1 MSGSCQIS
9 LCLIA
14 RNEEHC
20 LSGCLAS
27 ASQLIDEIILVD
39 TGSADKTMTI
49 AAEYGARIFPFEWAD
64 DFAAARN
71 YAISQAHGKWI
82 LVLDADERLTQ
93 VTRPELLEFIA
104 ANPAEGYYFNIT
116 SFIDLNGQITQ
127 DQVVR
132 LFKNNSCYRF
142 TGAIHEQVVGS
153 ILSKNPPGRLLV
165 SPFTIEHYGYL
176 PSELAAKC
184 KFRRNTDLLIK
195 ALLNSPQDA
204 FLHYSLAIEYLQY
217 RDFAQAGESLEKAL
231 PLLTGTE
238 GYLPQLLGALLL
250 VKLSQ
255 PHNQQ
260 AERLFANAIHVLPD
274 NGDFYCLFGMWLIQR
289 ARYEEAIAILE
300 PALDKSRELTAGS
313 SLTAMLGDACYLA
326 GRQRRSIHYFLTAIT
341 ETPQE
346 IYSWIRLFKIAA
358 GENSSCIWEDI
369 YDGLDLPHSL
379 TLAAPSQPVIQF
391 ALATARISLE
401 LLQYRKT
408 KDPAKI
414 TTACSLFLQL
424 QPPAA
429 SMLPSNKELVPLLM
443 LSTELL
449 LLQGEFIVLCG
460 NQAAQHS
467 LETGILHQLR
477 LIAAI
482 ISHSAPANPVHFWE
496 EVFIGEA
503 SHDRQP
509 D

>member
-27 ASQLIDEIILVD
+27 ASQLVDEIILVD

-82 LVLDADERLTQ
+82 LVLDADEKLTL
-93 VTRPELLEFIA
+93 VTRPELLDFIA

-116 SFIDLNGQITQ
+116 SFIDLNGQITR

-153 ILSKNPPGRLLV
+153 ILSKEPPGRLLV

-184 KFRRNTDLLIK
+184 KFRRNTDLLVK

-204 FLHYSLAIEYLQY
+204 FLHYSLAIEYLQN
-217 RDFAQAGESLEKAL
+217 RDFDQAGESLEKML

-260 AERLFANAIHVLPD
+260 AEHLFKNAIHVLPD
-274 NGDFYCLFGMWLIQR
+274 NGDFYCLFGMWLMQR

-300 PALDKSRELTAGS
+300 PALKKSRELTAGS

-326 GRQRRSIHYFLTAIT
+326 GRQRCSIHYFLTAIT

-346 IYSWIRLFKIAA
+346 TYSRIRLFMIAA

-369 YDGLDLPHSL
+369 YDGLLPYPL

-391 ALATARISLE
+391 ALATACISLE
-401 LLQYRKT
+401 LLQCCKT
-408 KDPAKI
+408 KDPAKLTI
-414 TTACSLFLQL
+414 ACSLFLQL
-424 QPPAA
+424 QPLAA
-429 SMLPSNKELVPLLM
+429 SMLPANKELVSLLM
-443 LSTELL
+443 LSTEVL
-449 LLQGEFIVLCG
+449 LLQGEFIVFCG

-467 LETGILHQLR
+467 LEVGILHQLR

-482 ISHSAPANPVHFWE
+482 ISQSVPANPVHFWE

>member
-20 LSGCLAS
+20 LSGCLSS
-27 ASQLIDEIILVD
+27 ASQLVDEIILVD
-39 TGSADKTMTI
+39 TGSSDKTMTI
-49 AAEYGARIFPFEWAD
+49 AAEYGARIFPFAWAD

-71 YAISQAHGKWI
+71 HAINQAHGKWI
-82 LVLDADERLTQ
+82 LVLDADERLTR
-93 VTRPELLEFIA
+93 VTRPALLDFIA

-116 SFIDLNGQITQ
+116 SFIDLNGQTTQ

-165 SPFTIEHYGYL
+165 SPFIIEHYGYL

-195 ALLNSPQDA
+195 ALLNSPLDA
-204 FLHYSLAIEYLQY
+204 FLHYSLAIEYLQN
-217 RDFAQAGESLEKAL
+217 RDFAQAGEHLEKAL

-260 AERLFANAIHVLPD
+260 TEHLFANAIHILPD

-289 ARYEEAIAILE
+289 AQYEEAIAILE
-300 PALDKSRELTAGS
+300 QALDRSRELTAGS
-313 SLTAMLGDACYLA
+313 SLTAMLGDACYLS
-326 GRQRRSIHYFLTAIT
+326 GRRRRSIHYFLAAIT

-346 IYSWIRLFKIAA
+346 IYSWMRLFIIAA
-358 GENSSCIWEDI
+358 GENSSSIWESI
-369 YDGLDLPHSL
+369 YDGLALPYAL
-379 TLAAPSQPVIQF
+379 TLAAPSQPIIQF
-391 ALATARISLE
+391 ALTTACIPLE

-408 KDPAKI
+408 KDPAKL
-414 TTACSLFLQL
+414 TLACSLFVQL
-424 QPPAA
+424 QPSAA
-429 SMLPSNKELVPLLM
+429 SLLPSNKELVSLLM
-443 LSTELL
+443 LSTEML
-449 LLQGEFIVLCG
+449 LLQSEFLVLCG

-467 LETGILHQLR
+467 LEAGILQQLR

-482 ISHSAPANPVHFWE
+482 ISQSAPANPVHFWE
-496 EVFIGEA
+496 EVFIGEK

>member
-20 LSGCLAS
+20 LAGCLSS
-27 ASQLIDEIILVD
+27 ASQLVDEIILVD
-39 TGSADKTMTI
+39 TGSADKTMII
-49 AAEYGARIFPFEWAD
+49 AAEYGARIFPFTWTD

-93 VTRPELLEFIA
+93 ITRPELFDFIK
-104 ANPAEGYYFNIT
+104 ANPAEGYYFNII

-132 LFKNNSCYRF
+132 LFKNIPYYRF
-142 TGAIHEQVVGS
+142 AGAIHEQVAGS
-153 ILSKNPPGRLLV
+153 ILNKKPPGSLLV
-165 SPFTIEHYGYL
+165 SPFIIEHYGYL

-184 KFRRNTDLLIK
+184 KFRRNTDVLIK
-195 ALLNSPQDA
+195 ALLNSPQNA
-204 FLHYSLAIEYLQY
+204 FLHYSLAIEYLQN
-217 RDFAQAGESLEKAL
+217 RDFVQAGESLEKAL

-238 GYLPQLLGALLL
+238 GYVSQLLGALLL

-274 NGDFYCLFGMWLIQR
+274 NGDFYCLYGMWLMQR
-289 ARYEEAIAILE
+289 SRYEEAIAVLE
-300 PALDKSRELTAGS
+300 PALNKSRELTAGS
-313 SLTAMLGDACYLA
+313 SLAAMLGDACYLA
-326 GRQRRSIHYFLTAIT
+326 GHRKRSIHYFLTAIT
-341 ETPQE
+341 EMPQQL
-346 IYSWIRLFKIAA
+346 YFWIRLLTIAA
-358 GENSSCIWEDI
+358 SENSPHIWHYI
-369 YDGLDLPHSL
+369 YDGLDMPHSL
-379 TLAAPSQPVIQF
+379 TLAAPIQPAVQF
-391 ALATARISLE
+391 ELASACISLE
-401 LLQYRKT
+401 LLQYLKT
-408 KDPAKI
+408 KDPAKL
-414 TTACSLFLQL
+414 TTAASLFRQL
-424 QPPAA
+424 QNPAT
-429 SMLPSNKELVPLLM
+429 SILSSNKELVPLLL
-443 LSTELL
+443 LSTEQL
-449 LLQGEFIVLCG
+449 LLQSEFILLCG
-460 NQAAQHS
+460 DQTAQHS
-467 LETGILHQLR
+467 LADGILHQLR

-482 ISHSAPANPVHFWE
+482 ISQSAPTNLVHFWE

-509 D
+509 C